1 MKDKAFVGASLL
13 AAVVASFCCIL
24 PLVFAVGGFAV
35 IGASAFFESLRPY
48 LLAATFGL
56 LAVGF
61 YFAYR
66 KPKLAC
72 EPGSACEHP
81 KANRSG
87 RVGLWTAAVLVVLF
101 SAFPHYSAPVARL
114 LLLEL
119 KAQAASPQRA
129 PISHVS
135 FAVEGMTCPV
145 CAQGVE
151 HKLKQMPGVQSA
163 AVSYDQRKAEIEYDH
178 RIVPVEQLEKVFQDA
193 GYRVHGK

>member
-24 PLVFAVGGFAV
+24 PIVFAVGGFAI

-48 LLAATFGL
+48 LLAVTFGL

-66 KPKLAC
+66 KPKQAC
-72 EPGSACEHP
+72 EPGAACERP
-81 KANRSG
+81 AVSRSG
-87 RVGLWTAAVLVVLF
+87 RIGLWIATALVVLF
-101 SAFPHYSAPVARL
+101 AAFPYYSAPVARL
-114 LLLEL
+114 LLAEGR
-119 KAQAASPQRA
+119 AQAASPQPA
-129 PISHVS
+129 SISHVS

-151 HKLKQMPGVQSA
+151 HKLKQLPGVQNA
-163 AVSYDQRKAEIEYDH
+163 AVSYEQRNAEIDYDP
-178 RIVPVEQLEKVFQDA
+178 RVVPVEQLKKVFQEA
-193 GYRVHGK
+193 GYGVHGK